1 MADLDGAIQSFANN
15 LPGQKEFQTCAD
27 IISQC
32 SDAIQDAPVYKGPA
46 HTKFTSTNDLQNQ
59 LQACSRDLS
68 ECVNAVV
75 HCCSDDPQ
83 VLPAS
88 SLQCVNFLREF
99 VFRAL
104 DFYLTFKDRNA
115 VDPQKMLQV
124 LEKLV
129 YSASVLL
136 DTSKQVFASSG
147 PGASAEVGAQLHP
160 KLTAAARASVGGIN
174 AVLDLV
180 LQSSPGLK
188 HCDSAI
194 RNIEV
199 CIVCKYIWTVSHQR
213 ELLVRSKD

>member
-1 MADLDGAIQSFANN
+1 MADLDRAIQSFVNN

-27 IISQC
+27 IINQC
-32 SDAIQDAPVYKGPA
+32 SDAIQGAPEYNGPF
-46 HTKFTSTNDLQNQ
+46 HTKFSNTNDLQNQ
-59 LQACSRDLS
+59 LQACSRDLN

-83 VLPAS
+83 VLPAC
-88 SLQCVNFLREF
+88 SLQCVNYLREF
-99 VFRAL
+99 VFRTL
-104 DFYLTFKDRNA
+104 DFYLTFKDRTA
-115 VDPQKMLQV
+115 VEPQKMLQV

-136 DTSKQVFASSG
+136 DTSRQVFAASG
-147 PGASAEVGAQLHP
+147 PGSTADVGAQLHP

-199 CIVCKYIWTVSHQR
+199 CVSSKYIRAVFYPRGVTNR
-213 ELLVRSKD
+213 R